1 MVYASSSS
9 VYGANSRLP
18 YSVHD
23 AVDHP
28 LSLYAATK
36 KSNELLAHC
45 YAHLFGL
52 PVTGLRFFTVYGP
65 WGRQDMSPFIF
76 TRKILAGEPIDV
88 YNFGRHRRDF
98 TYIDDVVDGVV
109 AILDRPAAAD
119 PHWRSDKPDPASS
132 AAPYRLY
139 NIGNRQP
146 VELLRF
152 IACLEQ
158 AIGRKAELNLVP
170 MQPGDVEDTAAAID
184 DLVAAIGFAPD
195 TPIEDGVRRFVA
207 WYRDYYD
214 A

>member
-1 MVYASSSS
+1 
-9 VYGANSRLP
+9 
-18 YSVHD
+18 
-23 AVDHP
+23 
-28 LSLYAATK
+28 
-36 KSNELLAHC
+36 
-45 YAHLFGL
+45 
-52 PVTGLRFFTVYGP
+52 
-65 WGRQDMSPFIF
+65 MSPFIF

-109 AILDRPAAAD
+109 AVLDRPATAD
-119 PHWRSDKPDPASS
+119 PHWRGDKPDPASS

-139 NIGNRQP
+139 NLGNRQP

-158 AIGRKAELNLVP
+158 ALGRKAELNLVP

-184 DLVAAIGFAPD
+184 DLIASIGFAPD

-214 A
+214 S